1 MTDKDEQMEE
11 MLSQG
16 FKYFNRFMLLMW
28 RLGLGT
34 WVNIWPAVIGRIMVI
49 THKGRKS
56 GLSRRTPVNYT
67 IIDRDIFCTAAL
79 GEKSDWYKNMMKNP
93 EVEVWLPGSWWVGVA
108 EDVTDSEIRFPY
120 LRQVLLASGFA
131 ARAAGINPHTIPEDE
146 FEVVTKSYR
155 LIRIQ
160 RSEARTGKGG
170 PGGLAWIWPL
180 TTMLLLPL
188 VFLLRK
194 RK

>member
-11 MLSQG
+11 MLRQG

-49 THKGRKS
+49 THRGRKS

-108 EDVTDSEIRFPY
+108 EDVTDSEMRFPY
-120 LRQVLLASGFA
+120 LRQVLIASGFV

-170 PGGLAWIWPL
+170 PGGLAWVCPL
-180 TTMLLLPL
+180 STMLLLPL
-188 VFLLRK
+188 IFLLRK

>member
-11 MLSQG
+11 MLRQG

-49 THKGRKS
+49 SHKGRKT
-56 GLSRRTPVNYT
+56 GLSRQTPVNYT

-120 LRQVLLASGFA
+120 LRQVLIASGFA